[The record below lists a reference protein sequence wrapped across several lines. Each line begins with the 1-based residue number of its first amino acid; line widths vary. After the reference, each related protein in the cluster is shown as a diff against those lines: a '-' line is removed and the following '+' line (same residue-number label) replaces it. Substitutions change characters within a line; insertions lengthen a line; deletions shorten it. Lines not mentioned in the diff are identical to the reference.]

1 MKIKVHHP
9 GVVTGAPAEFCPS
22 AFRSSPPSRA
32 FTLMEVMIASAIFFL
47 AVFAIL
53 ALVSTTLR
61 NARALRHIEVDA
73 GMVAAQL
80 FKTNRFS
87 EESQSGDFGK
97 AYPDYTW
104 ETVSTERET
113 NGLWQ
118 FDIVVSKKGQHDPV
132 DQMTVLIFSPES
144 SSGPFAGRR

>member
-1 MKIKVHHP
+1 
-9 GVVTGAPAEFCPS
+9 
-22 AFRSSPPSRA
+22 
-32 FTLMEVMIASAIFFL
+32 MEVMIASAIFFL